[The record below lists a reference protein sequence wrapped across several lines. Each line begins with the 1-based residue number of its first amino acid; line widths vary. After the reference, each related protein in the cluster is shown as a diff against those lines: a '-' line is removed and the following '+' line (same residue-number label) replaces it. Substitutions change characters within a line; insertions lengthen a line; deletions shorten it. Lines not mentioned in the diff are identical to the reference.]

1 MKKITCKKPCNIG
14 GERFAIGDDVPEKL
28 FAPGR
33 EATLVKYG
41 LISVENVPDT
51 PSTADSG
58 NTPDGNADG
67 LQQPTEGQQEGG
79 EGNQPETDSSD
90 DQKEPEEPAT
100 DTPDGNA
107 QKPAK
112 RGKK

>member
-28 FAPGR
+28 VAPGR

-41 LISVENVPDT
+41 LISVENVPDA
-51 PSTADSG
+51 PATADSG

-67 LQQPTEGQQEGG
+67 LQQPTEGQQEGA
-79 EGNQPETDSSD
+79 EGKQPETDGSD

-100 DTPDGNA
+100 NDGD